1 MYPYQYQM
9 FQQPVIPQ
17 QQQITPSVVS
27 VRSMQEAQNYPVAPG
42 NSVMFRDEN
51 APYVYTKTMG
61 YSQLDRPTFERYRL
75 VKEEITEPA
84 QVPVT
89 ADRTEIEQIRAEIER
104 IKQELGMEEKDES
117 DKHDQSV

>member
-9 FQQPVIPQ
+9 YQPQMMPQ
-17 QQQITPSVVS
+17 QQAALGVVS

>member
-9 FQQPVIPQ
+9 YQPQMMPQ
-17 QQQITPSVVS
+17 QQAAPGVVS

-61 YSQLDRPTFERYRL
+61 YSQLDRPTFEKYRL

-104 IKQELGMEEKDES
+104 IKQELGMEGKDES

>member
-1 MYPYQYQM
+1 MYPYQFQMYQPQM
-9 FQQPVIPQ
+9 MPQ
-17 QQQITPSVVS
+17 QQAAPGVVS

-61 YSQLDRPTFERYRL
+61 YSQLDRPTFEKYRL

-89 ADRTEIEQIRAEIER
+89 ADRTEIEQIRAEIKR

>member
-1 MYPYQYQM
+1 MYPYQFQMYQPQM
-9 FQQPVIPQ
+9 MPQ
-17 QQQITPSVVS
+17 QQAAPGVVS

-61 YSQLDRPTFERYRL
+61 YSQLDRPTFEKYRL